1 MTTISLPSSLRCSKS
16 KCGENVKS
24 RLIYLYIYKLQQSL
38 TSFGALAD
46 IYHRGVKLLHI
57 CGFCVRIVG
66 VGRWSLPPKLRTFIY
81 TLLTEQY
88 AYTAPDM
95 LYTTIVNEPCQLA
108 KLLLFAH
115 YTQHYIVSRLIS
127 LQVFPSLCD
136 CSSLKRIFSR

>member
-1 MTTISLPSSLRCSKS
+1 MMTTISLPSSLRCSKS

-38 TSFGALAD
+38 TTFGALAD
-46 IYHRGVKLLHI
+46 IYHRGVKLLHV

-66 VGRWSLPPKLRTFIY
+66 VGRCSLPPNCAHSYI
-81 TLLTEQY
+81 LTEQY

-95 LYTTIVNEPCQLA
+95 LYTTIVNEPCQLP
-108 KLLLFAH
+108 KLLFFTH

-127 LQVFPSLCD
+127 LQVSPSLCD
-136 CSSLKRIFSR
+136 CSSLKRICSR